1 MVYPKEFE
9 TCGFTVNGT
18 WALVL
23 GVFSSLVTIGDWL
36 NQLIINYLNI
46 EDVNMKKICG
56 TIMFIIAVCGAAL
69 WEHHQLIDK
78 PKVPIKH
85 P

>member
-1 MVYPKEFE
+1 
-9 TCGFTVNGT
+9 
-18 WALVL
+18 
-23 GVFSSLVTIGDWL
+23 
-36 NQLIINYLNI
+36 
-46 EDVNMKKICG
+46 MKKICG
-56 TIMFIIAVCGAAL
+56 TVMFIIAVCGAAL

>member
-9 TCGFTVNGT
+9 TYGLTINGT

-36 NQLIINYLNI
+36 NRLIINDFNI
-46 EDVNMKKICG
+46 EDANMKKPRNNSV
-56 TIMFIIAVCGAAL
+56 IIAVCGAAL

-78 PKVPIKH
+78 PKVPIK
-85 P
+85 